1 MFEKRGIGGAATG
14 RFLAVIVLVC
24 FWSMAGCSTYHVY
37 QTGGAGGLHLGNQ
50 PASEWSKK
58 KTLNSLFWGLVRQ
71 DLRVDD
77 CKLADGTR
85 LGIEEV
91 KIETNPLYATATVL
105 TLGIWVPLDVSYRC
119 AKPSAPSGPLE

>member
-1 MFEKRGIGGAATG
+1 MFEKRGIVG
-14 RFLAVIVLVC
+14 RRNGPLPCCDRACLFSGRWRVALLIT
-24 FWSMAGCSTYHVY
+24 STR
-37 QTGGAGGLHLGNQ
+37 GPGGLQLGNQ

-119 AKPSAPSGPLE
+119 AKPPAPSGPLE